1 MIQRIQSLYLFLSIF
16 FIALLLFFPYVT
28 YVSNE
33 GITYYLMHNGLFKKS
48 ESELFPVYYNL
59 SITIFI
65 AIVIALNILAIF
77 MYKNRPYQMK
87 LNKISIFVLFVI
99 FGSLIIQL
107 FRTKTS
113 FVGFEI
119 KIIFFVPLFSLIFVW
134 LAYRAIKKDD
144 ELIRSID
151 RIR

>member
-1 MIQRIQSLYLFLSIF
+1 
-16 FIALLLFFPYVT
+16 
-28 YVSNE
+28 
-33 GITYYLMHNGLFKKS
+33 MHNGLFKKS